1 MGYIFSISTPSPF
14 GHSPYIPLRK
24 HRGRGWDV
32 FRFRPCSDFMSHT
45 PQCYGAWQG
54 RSLEVALYSFAMNRR
69 SGLYFSNSTPSPCGH
84 SPYIPLRKHRGRGG
98 LTLLLPLQ
106 VFLTP
111 LLVATLLSSPLY
123 FALQNTGEEGNT
135 SFGNEV
141 RFYCFAVRIPWCYG
155 AGERLKRFFC
165 SLSKG
170 GV

>member
-1 MGYIFSISTPSPF
+1 MEWNFLPYFNLFVRGDSLILFSGEKNEPFGLPFLLTPPSYGHLPYILWCKTQGTARAEFRSSSLFICDFSI
-14 GHSPYIPLRK
+14 
-24 HRGRGWDV
+24 
-32 FRFRPCSDFMSHT
+32 
-45 PQCYGAWQG
+45 
-54 RSLEVALYSFAMNRR
+54 
-69 SGLYFSNSTPSPCGH
+69 STPSPCGH